1 MNQSKISIRYA
12 KALFLSAKEKN
23 LLLPVRNDMNLVHN
37 LFHSFLEVR
46 AFFSNPVINPDQ
58 KKQTI
63 NRLLN
68 GSVNE
73 LSMSFLYFVISQK
86 RESFIID
93 ITRNFNDLY
102 RKDLGIKTVVF
113 TTAFPVDPQI
123 TTDVF
128 ETVKKN
134 FRTEV
139 EIKELINEKIIG
151 GFVLQIEN
159 ILYDSSAATKLK
171 KIRKELVNTTF
182 EKKF

>member
-1 MNQSKISIRYA
+1 
-12 KALFLSAKEKN
+12 
-23 LLLPVRNDMNLVHN
+23 
-37 LFHSFLEVR
+37 
-46 AFFSNPVINPDQ
+46 
-58 KKQTI
+58 
-63 NRLLN
+63 
-68 GSVNE
+68 
-73 LSMSFLYFVISQK
+73 
-86 RESFIID
+86 
-93 ITRNFNDLY
+93 
-102 RKDLGIKTVVF
+102 VVF

-123 TTDVF
+123 TTDVV